1 MPKLSRKQIKKRN
14 QERQER
20 RSLLERRR
28 KKRFERLKNT
38 GQLGRYYAQKEKNR
52 KNKALK
58 EYKPKIIKTEK
69 LTLWQR
75 IKNFF
80 SIIRKILRR

>member
-1 MPKLSRKQIKKRN
+1 MPKLSKKQRKRD

-20 RSLLERRR
+20 RSLIERRR
-28 KKRFERLKNT
+28 KKKFEHLKNT
-38 GQLGRYYAQKEKNR
+38 GQLGRYYAQKEKV
-52 KNKALK
+52 KKDKALK
-58 EYKPKIIKTEK
+58 EYKPKIIKAEK